1 MASVSVPWWPQPTP
15 KVSDQILQVDYGGFE
30 TGTFIFLFSS
40 LMLINSN
47 HHHHHCLVFDILLF
61 LSEVLHR
68 HQTYSVDCSRAN
80 NGLFCG
86 IFVTVVT
93 IVTIVV
99 FFVLIASDN
108 PALRQTAIT
117 LGSVTELAL
126 YSFSTTAVLIGI
138 VQVRLTST

>member
-1 MASVSVPWWPQPTP
+1 MNGKL
-15 KVSDQILQVDYGGFE
+15 KVS
-30 TGTFIFLFSS
+30 
-40 LMLINSN
+40 NSGEAQDLATTEPDSICGLYYKSQYD
-47 HHHHHCLVFDILLF
+47 HHHCLVFDILLF